1 MGQLDLEST
10 PVDLDELVNREGD
23 LGDGRKVYIE
33 TYGCQMNVADSELM
47 AGVLL
52 GKGYELAPNAEDADV
67 ILVNTCAVREKA
79 EERVVG
85 RMATLNGLKKTKKH
99 LKLGMTGCMAEHLRE
114 KIGERA
120 PFVDMV
126 VGPDAYRRLPEL
138 IAQTGGPTPVV
149 VGRSGKQPIVSVP
162 GQPLIDVRLDKGETY
177 EGLDPVRQGGVGTWV
192 TIQRGCDKFC
202 TFCIVPFT
210 RGRERG
216 VAPREILRQCREA
229 AAHGYKEVTLLGQT
243 VNSYVYE
250 DVDFADLV
258 TAVAA
263 IDGIQRVRFTSPYPV
278 DFTPKL
284 IEVMA
289 REDKVCN
296 YIHLPVQSGNDKVLA
311 EMKRGYTLGEYRKL
325 VHDIRAAIPNMAIS
339 TDIIVGFPAETEGE
353 FRDTVELVREMRYDF
368 AYMFKYS
375 EREGTLAHKRIADD
389 IPEKVKGRR
398 LAELIAIQEAICK
411 EKTAPYIGRDVEVLI
426 ADRSRKSEDDWSGRT
441 DTFKNTIFPKV
452 AGSAVGQVVT
462 VRIHDA
468 TSHTLLGTQVP

>member
-1 MGQLDLEST
+1 MGQLDLENT
-10 PVDLDELVNREGD
+10 PVDITELQNRDGD
-23 LGDGRKVYIE
+23 VGDGRKVYIE

-52 GKGYELAPNAEDADV
+52 GKGYELASEAEDADV

-85 RMATLNGLKKTKKH
+85 RMATLNGLKKTKKN

-114 KIGERA
+114 KIAERA

-126 VGPDAYRRLPEL
+126 VGPDAYRRLPDL
-138 IAQTGGPTPVV
+138 IAEADGPAPVV
-149 VGRSGKQPIVSVP
+149 VGRSGKQPTP
-162 GQPLIDVRLDKGETY
+162 GLGTPLVDVKLDKKETY
-177 EGLDPVRQGGVGTWV
+177 EGLDPVRQGGVGSWV

-216 VAPREILRQCREA
+216 VAPREILRQCRDA
-229 AAHGYKEVTLLGQT
+229 AAHGYKEITLLGQT

-258 TAVAA
+258 TAVAD
-263 IDGIQRVRFTSPYPV
+263 IDGIERIRFTSPYPV

-311 EMKRGYTLGEYRKL
+311 EMKRGYTIGEYRKL
-325 VHDIRAAIPNMAIS
+325 VTDIRTAIPNMAIS
-339 TDIIVGFPAETEGE
+339 TDIIVGFPGETEEE
-353 FRDTVELVREMRYDF
+353 FQDTVELVREMQYDF
-368 AYMFKYS
+368 AFMFKYS

-389 IPEKVKGRR
+389 IPEDVKGRR
-398 LAELIAIQEAICK
+398 LRELIEVQEAICLD
-411 EKTAPYIGRDVEVLI
+411 KTAPYVGREVKVLI
-426 ADRSRKSEDDWSGRT
+426 EKRSRKSADDWTGRT
-441 DTFKNTIFPKV
+441 DTFKTTIFPKV
-452 AGSAVGQVVT
+452 PGSEIGQIVT
-462 VRIHDA
+462 VRIDRA
-468 TSHTLLGTQVP
+468 TSHTLIGTQVS

>member
-1 MGQLDLEST
+1 MGQLDLDST
-10 PVDLDELVNREGD
+10 PMDIGELVNREGD

-52 GKGYELAPNAEDADV
+52 GKGYELAAKAEDADV

-99 LKLGMTGCMAEHLRE
+99 LKIGMTGCMAEHLRE
-114 KIGERA
+114 KIADRA

-138 IAQTGGPTPVV
+138 IAQTGGPVPVV
-149 VGRSGKQPIVSVP
+149 VGRHGTQVIAPVL
-162 GQPLIDVRLDKGETY
+162 GNPLIDVKLDREETY

-229 AAHGYKEVTLLGQT
+229 AQHGYREVTLLGQT

-258 TAVAA
+258 TAVVA
-263 IDGIQRVRFTSPYPV
+263 IDGIERVRFTSPYPI

-284 IEVMA
+284 IDVMA
-289 REDKVCN
+289 REEKVCN
-296 YIHLPVQSGNDKVLA
+296 YIHLPVQSGNDKVLG
-311 EMKRGYTLGEYRKL
+311 EMRRGYTVGEYRSL
-325 VHDIRAAIPNMAIS
+325 VHDIRAAIPSMAIS
-339 TDIIVGFPAETEGE
+339 TDIIVGFPGESEAEFQE
-353 FRDTVELVREMRYDF
+353 TVELVREMRYDF

-375 EREGTLAHKRIADD
+375 EREGTLAHKRIDD
-389 IPEKVKGRR
+389 DVPEATKGRR
-398 LAELIAIQEAICK
+398 LAELITVQEAICA
-411 EKTAPYIGRDVEVLI
+411 EKTAPYIGRDVQVLI
-426 ADRSRKSEDDWSGRT
+426 ADRSRKSADDWTGRT
-441 DTFKNTIFPKV
+441 DTFKSTIFPKLP
-452 AGSAVGQVVT
+452 GSEVGQIVT

-468 TSHTLLGTQVP
+468 TSHTLLGTQVS